1 MTRKEPDRQGFRAA
15 WRESLG
21 KGQGPPLDE
30 AAQGR
35 GHQARCLPSYPQLP
49 SAKGCPFI
57 SSSPPTHGKVGG
69 SHAGSICG
77 SAIPAG
83 PSLCLLCPLTGTSAI
98 WCTFSRVVGQG
109 GLAWQGLLPL
119 LFCHHS
125 QPCVGTCLGPVAAK
139 ALPPPSLVS
148 QRSGPRV
155 TSGAS
160 AKAAR
165 TL

>member
-1 MTRKEPDRQGFRAA
+1 MAKGKVLHWTRRPRGEGIR
-15 WRESLG
+15 LG
-21 KGQGPPLDE
+21 V
-30 AAQGR
+30 
-35 GHQARCLPSYPQLP
+35 CLPIPSVP